1 MSQRGRG
8 LLEIHPSKNPF
19 YQTTASDIGRNIDE
33 RVKVDWNR
41 PRDFSPASSFTTS
54 GQMAMTSDDP
64 SPATEQAPKKDFG
77 EDFSFLYARS
87 SDVIGG
93 KLPKQMGTMA
103 ACMDS
108 NPHKARSTMGST
120 VAAAPP
126 QQRIHVKKDVNAILE
141 VYKHEPKME
150 NPLYATAMNEYG
162 RKKPSVATFVADR
175 RGRPQEFSNSFNG
188 IKPKNSSLNTSLS
201 KSTVHAKLDP
211 QFM

>member
-1 MSQRGRG
+1 MAQRGRG

-19 YQTTASDIGRNIDE
+19 FQTTASDIGRNIDD
-33 RVKVDWNR
+33 RVKVDWNK
-41 PRDFSPASSFTTS
+41 PRDFTSTRS
-54 GQMAMTSDDP
+54 GQMIDAREVS
-64 SPATEQAPKKDFG
+64 SPAAEQQPVKNYG

-93 KLPKQMGTMA
+93 KLPKQMGPMSS
-103 ACMDS
+103 CMDS
-108 NPHKARSTMGST
+108 NHSKTRNTVGSSV
-120 VAAAPP
+120 VAPV
-126 QQRIHVKKDVNAILE
+126 QQRVHVKKDVNAILE
-141 VYKHEPKME
+141 VYKHEPKVE

-162 RKKPSVATFVADR
+162 KKKPSVATFVADR

-201 KSTVHAKLDP
+201 KSTVHPKLDP